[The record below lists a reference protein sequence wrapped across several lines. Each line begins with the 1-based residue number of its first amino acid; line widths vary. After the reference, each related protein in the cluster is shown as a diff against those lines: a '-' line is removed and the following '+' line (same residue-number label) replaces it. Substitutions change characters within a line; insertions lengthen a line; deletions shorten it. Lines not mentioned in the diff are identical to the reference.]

1 MKHTTPRH
9 VTPTAY
15 RAGFPAIVSS
25 QSSSSGVFLR
35 ASVSWVA
42 KILHIRGS
50 LTTAHGKCLS
60 IVSGT
65 LSAQGEIS
73 AADDDYWKFL
83 DKTALALS
91 LSVSL
96 RAIYRND
103 CDENNILIGEQRSVI
118 VVVVIP
124 KVCNETSGWVDM
136 EISMHIG
143 CCHLRDIND
152 LFKNV

>member
-1 MKHTTPRH
+1 MGRPTATADKMKHTTPRH

-25 QSSSSGVFLR
+25 QSNSSGVFLR

-50 LTTAHGKCLS
+50 LTTAHGKCLG

-65 LSAQGEIS
+65 LSAQGEVS

-91 LSVSL
+91 LCLFTGNLQERL
-96 RAIYRND
+96 RREQYSDWGTAIRHRR
-103 CDENNILIGEQRSVI
+103 CRHFQGL
-118 VVVVIP
+118 
-124 KVCNETSGWVDM
+124 
-136 EISMHIG
+136 
-143 CCHLRDIND
+143 
-152 LFKNV
+152 